1 MNATASIVPAA
12 QAPRRTAG
20 TVTALALTA
29 VLTATLA
36 LPAAAQP
43 AEPAVVAFERWLRVL
58 EVVPVSAP
66 AAPAVVAVSP
76 PARPAPA
83 ATPYEPWP
91 VILGE
96 PELPLVGA
104 ARAGG
109 SSGAAAWPAGLNYQG
124 VHVAYLMLDRSGAG
138 VEQRA
143 LSTAPRP
150 GERFKIR
157 VTPTF
162 DAQVRVG
169 TVLGQ
174 GWTLQRG
181 GAFYPGQ
188 GGPVRVAAART
199 VDLPVERDHYF
210 VVGDT
215 GAPRL
220 LLQVQHER
228 ADESNRSRQPAYRRD
243 QLNGTSYLQL
253 VPAGARP
260 AVEQLI
266 TAAP

>member
-1 MNATASIVPAA
+1 MNTSTPRAPAA
-12 QAPRRTAG
+12 QAPRRTARSRPAR
-20 TVTALALTA
+20 ALAALVA
-29 VLTATLA
+29 AAAA
-36 LPAAAQP
+36 LPALAQP
-43 AEPAVVAFERWLRVL
+43 AEPAVLAFERWLRVL

-66 AAPAVVAVSP
+66 PAPAVVAVSP

-83 ATPYEPWP
+83 AAPYEPWP

-104 ARAGG
+104 ARTGG
-109 SSGAAAWPAGLNYQG
+109 SSGAAAWPASLNYQG
-124 VHVAYLMLDRSGAG
+124 VHVAYLMLDRSGDG
-138 VEQRA
+138 VEQRP
-143 LSTAPRP
+143 LSVAPRA
-150 GERFKIR
+150 GERFKLR

-169 TVLGQ
+169 TVTGQ

-181 GAFYPGQ
+181 GAFYPAQ

-243 QLNGTSYLQL
+243 QLSGTSYLQL

-260 AVEQLI
+260 AIEQLI

>member
-1 MNATASIVPAA
+1 LVAA
-12 QAPRRTAG
+12 AA
-20 TVTALALTA
+20 
-29 VLTATLA
+29 A
-36 LPAAAQP
+36 LPALAQP
-43 AEPAVVAFERWLRVL
+43 AEPAVLAFERWLRVL

-66 AAPAVVAVSP
+66 PAPAVVAVSP

-83 ATPYEPWP
+83 AAPYEPWP

-104 ARAGG
+104 ARTGG
-109 SSGAAAWPAGLNYQG
+109 SSGAAAWPASLNYQG
-124 VHVAYLMLDRSGAG
+124 VHVAYLMLDRSGDG
-138 VEQRA
+138 VEQRP
-143 LSTAPRP
+143 LSVAPRA
-150 GERFKIR
+150 GERFKLR

-169 TVLGQ
+169 TVTGQ
-174 GWTLQRG
+174 GWALQRG
-181 GAFYPGQ
+181 GAFYPAQ

-199 VDLPVERDHYF
+199 VDLPVERHHYF

-243 QLNGTSYLQL
+243 QLSGTSYLQL

-260 AVEQLI
+260 AIEQLI